1 MDREWSDFV
10 EMVFAQAETAKT
22 FVRKIY
28 RFFVSRHID
37 AEIETDIIEPLSDVF
52 RNNDYEIAPVLRQLL
67 ESEHFYD
74 EDDADSNDEIIGGM
88 IKSPLELVLGTMN
101 WFGIQPP
108 DLAADAKEYYIG
120 FYSGAVIN
128 TMMTLTNLN
137 LFNPPDVAGYPA
149 YYQAPDYHRAWFNT
163 TSIIGRYKMPEM
175 FLTGKRIIV
184 GGNLGGVTFDV
195 MPWIVANISAPADA
209 TILVTEM
216 LDSLIPEISST
227 ERFDYFLNVLLDDLS
242 PINWQFEWQNFEN
255 TNDDTA
261 VRIPLENLF
270 RAITVS
276 QEYQLM

>member
-1 MDREWSDFV
+1 
-10 EMVFAQAETAKT
+10 
-22 FVRKIY
+22 
-28 RFFVSRHID
+28 
-37 AEIETDIIEPLSDVF
+37 
-52 RNNDYEIAPVLRQLL
+52 
-67 ESEHFYD
+67 
-74 EDDADSNDEIIGGM
+74 
-88 IKSPLELVLGTMN
+88 MN
-101 WFGIQPP
+101 WFNIQPP
-108 DLAADAKEYYIG
+108 DLAADAKEYYIT
-120 FYSGAVIN
+120 FYNGAIVN

-184 GGNLGGVTFDV
+184 SGNLGGVTVDV
-195 MPWIVANISAPADA
+195 MPWVVANISAPADA

-216 LDSLIPEISST
+216 LESLIPETSSS

-242 PINWQFEWQNFEN
+242 PINWQFEWQNYEN
-255 TNDDTA
+255 TNDDSA
-261 VRIPLENLF
+261 VRIPLQNLF